1 MPFEYLSSSLGR
13 KWREILAILERSTT
27 KFFRFSCIESILLT
41 VTIRERVANQAGD
54 PLDASNVYFE
64 ASYKDVALVEDS
76 QIFGNSRMKEFYE
89 PLVGEENEVC
99 FDTETYA
106 NVGSF
111 VSLINRVSATNIRFE
126 SFTSKASS

>member
-1 MPFEYLSSSLGR
+1 MPFQHLSSSLGR

-27 KFFRFSCIESILLT
+27 KFFRSTSIESILLT

-54 PLDASNVYFE
+54 HSDASNVYFE
-64 ASYKDVALVEDS
+64 ASYKDVALLEDS
-76 QIFGNSRMKEFYE
+76 QISGKSRMKEFYE
-89 PLVGEENEVC
+89 PLADEQIEVC

-111 VSLINRVSATNIRFE
+111 VSLINRVSAKNIRFE